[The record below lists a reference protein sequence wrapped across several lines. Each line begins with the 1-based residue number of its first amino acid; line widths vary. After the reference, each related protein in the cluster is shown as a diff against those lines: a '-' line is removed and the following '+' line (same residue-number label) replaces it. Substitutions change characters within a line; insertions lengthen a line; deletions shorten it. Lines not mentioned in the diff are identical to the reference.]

1 MMVALGVL
9 KESWLIPRRA
19 GEAASEQACGR
30 GDDQVLVVGV

>member
-19 GEAASEQACGR
+19 GEAASKLVCGAMIKCWM
-30 GDDQVLVVGV
+30 